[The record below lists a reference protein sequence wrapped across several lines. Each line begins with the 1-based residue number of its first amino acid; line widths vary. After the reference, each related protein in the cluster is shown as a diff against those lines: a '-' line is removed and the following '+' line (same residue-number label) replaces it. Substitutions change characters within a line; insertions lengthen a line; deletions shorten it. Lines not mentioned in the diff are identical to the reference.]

1 MKLVKISWALQLK
14 HYYTAN
20 FFVCFKYA
28 LIDKLLLLILP
39 NYRVPSMVP
48 Y

>member
-1 MKLVKISWALQLK
+1 MKFVNISWALQLK
-14 HYYTAN
+14 HQ
-20 FFVCFKYA
+20 FD
-28 LIDKLLLLILP
+28 LMDKLMLLILP